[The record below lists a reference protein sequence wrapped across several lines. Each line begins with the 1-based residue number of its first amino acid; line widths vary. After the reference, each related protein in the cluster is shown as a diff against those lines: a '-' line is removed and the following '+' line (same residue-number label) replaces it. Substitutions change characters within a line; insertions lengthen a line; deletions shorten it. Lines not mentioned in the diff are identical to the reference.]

1 MNQQWSK
8 YNRIAQINGAHY
20 IYNSLSN
27 ALLELDDESLALL
40 RKLENGGSLEDVP
53 AEVRQQLEDNK
64 IIADDEAERLRI
76 KFQTQRNRFDTSHLS
91 LTINPTLDCNFRCP
105 YCFEADAHHKHYM
118 TEEVEDAIVNAINTK
133 YSSVEGI
140 FVTWFGGEPLMN
152 FKSLKSLSQKIIA
165 IGKPFTADII
175 TNGYLLTDS
184 VVNQIDELKI
194 DSLQI
199 TVDGPKDVHDAR
211 RVLVG
216 GGGTFDIINQN
227 IQRVLKNSGA
237 HVVIRVNV
245 DGSNAENYVDVCRH
259 FKKTISEEYHK
270 RVMVTPGFVEAV
282 VNTNT
287 CKSSCNFDRQRQAEF
302 LLDIFKRYK
311 LAPWGFYPSHSRYE
325 CPVRN
330 LNTMVIGS
338 QGELYR
344 CWNDVGR
351 PEKTVGS
358 IVGNARP
365 TAQQSRVLL
374 DYLAAGDALED
385 STCRGCFH
393 FPTCGG
399 GCPYERIHNQHH
411 PEQPADPCPHI
422 LGNLDAFM
430 EAHIALRELQAKRE

>member
-8 YNRIAQINGAHY
+8 YNRIAQINGVHY

-40 RKLENGGSLEDVP
+40 RKLENGGSIEDVP
-53 AEVRQQLEDNK
+53 ADVRQQLEDNK

-76 KFQTQRNRFDTSHLS
+76 KFQTQRNRFDISHLS

-105 YCFEADAHHKHYM
+105 YCFEADAHHKRYM
-118 TEEVEDAIVNAINTK
+118 TEAVEDAIVNAINTK
-133 YSSVEGI
+133 YSSVDGI

-152 FKSLKSLSQKIIA
+152 FKSLKSLSEKIIA
-165 IGKPFTADII
+165 LGKPFGAKMI
-175 TNGYLLTDS
+175 TNGYLLVDS
-184 VVNQIDELKI
+184 IVNQIDALKI
-194 DSLQI
+194 NSLQI
-199 TVDGPKDVHDAR
+199 TVDGPKEVHDSR

-216 GGGTFDIINQN
+216 GGGTFDTIDQN
-227 IQRVLKNSGA
+227 IQRVLKNSKA
-237 HVVIRVNV
+237 HVVVRVNV
-245 DGSNAENYVDVCRH
+245 DGENAEHYVEVCRY
-259 FKKTISEEYHK
+259 FSKTIAPEHLE
-270 RVMVTPGFVEAV
+270 RFFVTPGFVDDVA
-282 VNTNT
+282 NT
-287 CKSSCNFDRQRQAEF
+287 CKSSCSLDRQRQAEF

-330 LNTMVIGS
+330 LNTMVIGP
-338 QGELYR
+338 QGELYK

-358 IVGNARP
+358 IMDNARP
-365 TAQQSRVLL
+365 TQQQSRVLL

-385 STCRGCFH
+385 ATCRGCFH

-399 GCPYERIHNQHH
+399 GCPYERIHHQHH
-411 PEQPADPCPHI
+411 SERPADPCPHI
-422 LGNLDAFM
+422 LGNLDAFI
-430 EAHIALRELQAKRE
+430 EAHIALRGMQHKRT

>member
-53 AEVRQQLEDNK
+53 ADVRQQLEDNK
-64 IIADDEAERLRI
+64 IVADDEAERLRI
-76 KFQTQRNRFDTSHLS
+76 KFQTQRNRFDISHLS

-105 YCFEADAHHKHYM
+105 YCFEADAHHKRYM

-133 YSSVEGI
+133 YSNVEGI

-152 FKSLKSLSQKIIA
+152 FKSLKSLSEKIIA
-165 IGKPFTADII
+165 LGKPFGAKMI
-175 TNGYLLTDS
+175 TNGYLLVDS
-184 VVNQIDELKI
+184 IVDQLDALKI
-194 DSLQI
+194 NSLQI
-199 TVDGPKDVHDAR
+199 TVDGPKDIHDSR

-216 GGGTFDIINQN
+216 GGGTFDTIDQN
-227 IQRVLKNSGA
+227 IQRVLKNSKA
-237 HVVIRVNV
+237 HVVVRVNV
-245 DGSNAENYVDVCRH
+245 DGENAGHYVDVCRH
-259 FKKTISEEYHK
+259 FTKTIAHDHRK
-270 RVMVTPGFVEAV
+270 RVVVTPGFVDDVA
-282 VNTNT
+282 NT

-330 LNTMVIGS
+330 LNTMVIGP

-358 IVGNARP
+358 IMDNARP
-365 TAQQSRVLL
+365 TQLQSRVLL

-385 STCRGCFH
+385 ATCRGCFH

-411 PEQPADPCPHI
+411 PERPADPCPHI
-422 LGNLDAFM
+422 LGNLDAFI
-430 EAHIALRELQAKRE
+430 EAHIALRGMQRKRT